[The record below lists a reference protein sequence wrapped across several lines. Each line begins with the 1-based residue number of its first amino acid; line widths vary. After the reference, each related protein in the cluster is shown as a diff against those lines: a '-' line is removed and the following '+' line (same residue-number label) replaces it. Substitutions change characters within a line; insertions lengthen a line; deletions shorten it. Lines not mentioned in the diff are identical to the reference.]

1 MKISAINNF
10 SNYSNTKRNNKQI
23 AFGFYSYVEDG
34 HRTIDTH
41 YLRDYPSLQ
50 KFADETKRSFQDGA
64 VTLKYACSTGEG
76 ATSLAAIFND
86 ERFNIIGLDISGE
99 AQRARTKSHYISND
113 LTLDEKYLLDT
124 CDDIPEN
131 IRGRILKIREFFRN
145 HFAYKQSDRS
155 LYPGVSAAYE
165 INQNRAIPN
174 LIYPDRRFGDIL
186 LLDRLDVGSL
196 AQNFQPVSGIS
207 FRNAIF
213 QLGTENHGLGKNVVQ
228 VIQDYLYGFLKD
240 RLSEQEVVERNVPTV
255 KEYDDMIG
263 RYKGIV
269 QSMNRRLAPNGLVMI
284 GNSPNDHYFIAPNGI
299 HRGETMKFSV
309 TEYCRRMGYN
319 GTNVLLDNIRVFVES
334 PLKRLFLD
342 NGFVELFDSKII
354 YDGKPVT
361 TIFRKAKNII

>member
-1 MKISAINNF
+1 MKISAINHF
-10 SNYSNTKRNNKQI
+10 SNYSDPKRNNKQI
-23 AFGFYSYVEDG
+23 TFGFYSYVEDG

-86 ERFNIIGLDISGE
+86 ERFNIVGLDISSK
-99 AQRARTKSHYISND
+99 AQEARTKSHYISND

-124 CDDIPEN
+124 YDDIPEN
-131 IRGRILKIREFFRN
+131 IRGKILKIREFFKS
-145 HFAYKQSDRS
+145 HFRYKQSDTP
-155 LYPGVSAAYE
+155 LYPGVSAIYE
-165 INQNRAIPN
+165 ISQNKAIPN
-174 LIYPDRRFGDIL
+174 VIYPDKRFGDIL
-186 LLDRLDVGSL
+186 LLNRLDVGSL
-196 AQNFQPVSGIS
+196 AQNSQPVSGIS

-213 QLGTENHGLGKNVVQ
+213 QLGVPNEGLGKNVVQ
-228 VIQDYLYGFLKD
+228 LIQDYLHGFLRD
-240 RLSEQEVVERNVPTV
+240 RLSEQKVVERNVPTEQEYNTMMSKYERIV
-255 KEYDDMIG
+255 K
-263 RYKGIV
+263 
-269 QSMNRRLAPNGLVMI
+269 SMNRRLAPNGLVMI

-299 HRGETMKFSV
+299 RSAETMKFSV

-319 GTNVLLDNIRVFVES
+319 GTNVVLDDIRVFIES
-334 PLKRLFLD
+334 PLKRLLLQ